1 MAVQLG
7 VFPQNEI
14 DLSYLNNMNYN
25 YWVDGDNFLY
35 LSSANVNSI
44 ATPSTSFVQNQINH
58 FTSATGGILV
68 GLSHQL
74 QQVF

>member
-1 MAVQLG
+1 MSVQLG

-35 LSSANVNSI
+35 LSAGNVNSI
-44 ATPSTSFVQNQINH
+44 ATPSTSFVQDQIKDL
-58 FTSATGGILV
+58 FY
-68 GLSHQL
+68 HQ
-74 QQVF
+74 QFY